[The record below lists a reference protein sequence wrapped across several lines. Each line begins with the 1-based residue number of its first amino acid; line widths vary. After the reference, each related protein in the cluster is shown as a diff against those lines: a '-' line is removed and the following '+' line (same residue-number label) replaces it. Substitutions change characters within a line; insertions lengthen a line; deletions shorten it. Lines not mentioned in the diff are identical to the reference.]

1 MCELLAMVGPRP
13 FAVLDAV
20 PLASGV
26 ERWGIAGMS
35 WGAAW
40 VDAASGALRHYKRD
54 VALRD
59 DGRAEE
65 ALHGAMTTTL
75 FIHLRRPSLLSTL
88 SMADAQPFASDDPP
102 FIFAHNGDF
111 KRHEEYRPRYAG
123 LLRGRADTE
132 VAFQHLVELRR
143 EHEPVEA
150 LLRLQDELQGNNNL
164 LYLDGDGRLFVY
176 ATGEENAMYRFRQG
190 DRYGIV
196 TSLYSA
202 DRAVFDLVM
211 PDAEYLG
218 DIPIGR
224 PEVLAVGQALPPPGV
239 AHVSRKEHNV
249 NRPTSHISTL
259 TP

>member
-1 MCELLAMVGPRP
+1 MCELLAMVSRRP
-13 FAVLDAV
+13 FAVLDVV
-20 PLASGV
+20 PLAAGV

-59 DGRAEE
+59 DERAQE
-65 ALHGAMTTTL
+65 ALRDATTTTL

-88 SMADAQPFASDDPP
+88 SMADAQPFASDEPP
-102 FIFAHNGDF
+102 FVFAHNGDF
-111 KRHEEYRPRYAG
+111 KCHEEYRPRYDG

-132 VAFQHLVELRR
+132 VGFRRLVDLRR
-143 EHEPVEA
+143 EHGPVEA
-150 LLRLQDELQGNNNL
+150 LLRLQDDLQGNNNL
-164 LYLDGDGRLFVY
+164 LYLDGDGRLYVY
-176 ATGEENAMYRFRQG
+176 ATGEENAIYRFRQG
-190 DRYGIV
+190 DRHGIV

-218 DIPIGR
+218 DVPIGY
-224 PEVLAVGQALPPPGV
+224 PELLAVGEPLPAAG
-239 AHVSRKEHNV
+239 
-249 NRPTSHISTL
+249 
-259 TP
+259 